1 MADING
7 IPYVEATDL
16 VSAYPGVSLALAT
29 ELDDQL
35 GSKLDY
41 PAGGS
46 DGDLL
51 AKDGTDAEWIAP
63 PDAGLTFV
71 TSDTFSAVSSVSV
84 NNCFTTTHKFYRLMF
99 RLVSN
104 TGTPNISFRYRASGS
119 DLTTAAYTTDQNFGA
134 SSNKTDNQTSHPTLF
149 TISDEVQSQTLDIA
163 FPAIAEFTNLTGLGF
178 RSVSRTASFLGG
190 VFRSA
195 TAVDGFTI
203 TVTTGTMSGQLNVYG
218 YKE

>member
-1 MADING
+1 MAIRNDFAPG
-7 IPYVEATDL
+7 EVLAAADL
-16 VSAYPGVSLALAT
+16 NDT
-29 ELDDQL
+29 FDDLRDGL

-63 PDAGLTFV
+63 PDAGLTLV

-84 NNCFTTTHKFYRLMF
+84 NNCFTTTYKFYRLMF

-104 TGTPNISFRYRASGS
+104 TGTPNVSFRYRASGS
-119 DLTTAAYTTDQNFGA
+119 DRTNSLYTTDQNFGA

-149 TISDEVQSQTLDIA
+149 SISDEAQSQTLDIA
-163 FPAIAEFTNLTGLGF
+163 FPAVAEFTSLTGSGF
-178 RSVSRTASFLGG
+178 RSGSRQASFLGG
-190 VFRSA
+190 VFRSG
-195 TAVDGFTI
+195 TAEDGFTI
-203 TVTTGTMSGQLNVYG
+203 TVSSGTMSGQLNVYG